1 VPDPASIQTL
11 LVLVAIAVAS
21 LAVPYATA
29 AAIRNATLA
38 HDLKVKVARLRVEYL
53 RRLKRAEEEAEIVVD
68 PVPDQSEDAPRAA
81 A

>member
-1 VPDPASIQTL
+1 MPDPGSITTALIL
-11 LVLVAIAVAS
+11 LVIAAAS

-53 RRLKRAEEEAEIVVD
+53 RRLRRAEEEAEIVVD
-68 PVPDQSEDAPRAA
+68 PVPDQPEHTPRAA